1 MEGRASVGILWV
13 RHTPASAALVRA
25 SLLAALQGTTITGDD
40 AFDASLIAS
49 ELIGNAIRHAPPLP
63 SGHLMVE
70 WRIDQTSYTIAV
82 TDGGSHPNLAV
93 RQPTAWQP
101 SGRGLTIIDAL
112 ADEWGVEP
120 GAIGTRVWA
129 SRTVPAKTEPVSR
142 SAMLTHR

>member
-1 MEGRASVGILWV
+1 MGILWV

-25 SLLAALQGTTITGDD
+25 SLLAALAGTAIAGDD

-70 WRIDQTSYTIAV
+70 WHIDQTRYTISV
-82 TDGGSHPNLAV
+82 TDGGVRPDLAT
-93 RQPTAWQP
+93 RQPSAWEP
-101 SGRGLTIIDAL
+101 SGRGLAIIDAL

-120 GAIGTRVWA
+120 TEIGTRVWA
-129 SRTVPAKTEPVSR
+129 SRTVPANTEAVSR
-142 SAMLTHR
+142 AAILTNH